1 VRTDLDHAPVTRDS
15 ASPRFSGR
23 GRLLFHNTL
32 YTASASA
39 LWQVLAFVSLPMLLA
54 TVGTADFGI
63 YGLAAASLGYF
74 SILSLPARQSVAKF
88 VAEYGTDDHD
98 RIQHLF
104 NSAMVLNFATGILI
118 ALGLG
123 LAAIHVDSLF
133 NFEPEGVPRAR
144 ALLFA
149 YAGAALI
156 IQPLSV
162 FASIMYGIQAYRPI
176 AAYDALGAITRFS
189 VIVAIYVFGGNI
201 FWFAAHELLF
211 EVFRGLVL
219 RRAVRKRFP
228 ALTIHP
234 RFARMASL
242 RTIVTYGGWSL
253 LYALALLLIY
263 QGNRVLV
270 GVVLSVSAI
279 TYFHISYMLFNL
291 VNTMASYLRNAVL
304 PSSSAAM
311 AAGDHDFV
319 NRLMYA
325 GTKITLSV
333 MLPVCLH
340 LIVFSDSIIANWMG
354 TAYIDATANLSRIL
368 IASWLFILPTF
379 LLVHVYWAQKE
390 IAPLSIAALVGALAQ
405 IALMVYLA
413 GPWGLE
419 GVAAATALYFALLAP
434 VQLWIIARKL
444 AIPIRHFLAVSLL
457 PSYAVNLIYAA
468 GLALVLREL
477 GTPASLPVLLLS
489 LAASIGLN
497 IAINFLTVSRGEG
510 SALLYRARDTGAAV
524 LRTLRR

>member
-1 VRTDLDHAPVTRDS
+1 
-15 ASPRFSGR
+15 
-23 GRLLFHNTL
+23 
-32 YTASASA
+32 
-39 LWQVLAFVSLPMLLA
+39 
-54 TVGTADFGI
+54 
-63 YGLAAASLGYF
+63 
-74 SILSLPARQSVAKF
+74 
-88 VAEYGTDDHD
+88 
-98 RIQHLF
+98 
-104 NSAMVLNFATGILI
+104 
-118 ALGLG
+118 
-123 LAAIHVDSLF
+123 
-133 NFEPEGVPRAR
+133 
-144 ALLFA
+144 
-149 YAGAALI
+149 
-156 IQPLSV
+156 
-162 FASIMYGIQAYRPI
+162 
-176 AAYDALGAITRFS
+176 
-189 VIVAIYVFGGNI
+189 
-201 FWFAAHELLF
+201 
-211 EVFRGLVL
+211 
-219 RRAVRKRFP
+219 
-228 ALTIHP
+228 
-234 RFARMASL
+234 
-242 RTIVTYGGWSL
+242 
-253 LYALALLLIY
+253 
-263 QGNRVLV
+263 
-270 GVVLSVSAI
+270 
-279 TYFHISYMLFNL
+279 
-291 VNTMASYLRNAVL
+291 
-304 PSSSAAM
+304 
-311 AAGDHDFV
+311 
-319 NRLMYA
+319 
-325 GTKITLSV
+325 
-333 MLPVCLH
+333 
-340 LIVFSDSIIANWMG
+340 VFSDSIIANWMG